1 MARVSAATQAYINQQ
16 QQQPQ
21 PQPQASAGMSGLPI
35 DQGIGAGRVAGSMA
49 VDVVG
54 GGVSSAA
61 GYALA
66 PFTMGLS
73 VPILGIGGGMASNY
87 LAQKIEGDGFSLG
100 RMVASGL
107 LNLIPGAGKLLATTT
122 GKIAGR
128 ELGQFATKEALRG
141 GGIAMSEK
149 AVQTAIDE
157 QRFPTFEEFGTSGL
171 VGSIFGAGVGTGI
184 GVAAQKGLFRKMAG
198 QTPGEFNEKVR
209 TDSKFAK
216 ETAEDI
222 TNLGTVEDIFADQIG
237 PRRQFFSDGMTER
250 MDRGQVSMNAQVYD
264 SINRDLSDAPTP
276 KNAELA
282 VDRFINAASN
292 KRDGDIDNR
301 IREAKKGGV
310 VLPDPQSINALGGVK
325 VFDDAKGPLAMAFR
339 KRILG
344 DYNDLNNQWAA
355 KNRKIVD
362 DLITETINT
371 DDGNRLANVAAS
383 IDQINV
389 EPGPLKRGL
398 RKAFKIILPSQKLR
412 QLVTRVGSNVI
423 QKTLPSKS
431 LGRRVST
438 ELREIGY
445 ESRSSDRIAKD
456 AEQAVNKAV
465 KNTNL
470 KLEERFEYE
479 QTINRFLSGE
489 ATIDDIPASIRE
501 QVRGPLTAYR
511 EELES
516 LQRKLISYL
525 GGDLGKGLDP
535 EVRDRVITVI
545 NKSIENQN
553 FVTRSFRFYIDK
565 RYKPSAE
572 LREKAIAGEANRI
585 ANQTAAKAGVDVNEK
600 IRREARAIAEQEMV
614 QRDKYSAAAMKQNPD
629 LARQRAADKQEIK
642 FQAQG
647 ILEGRGNLS
656 KELSD
661 YLGEIT
667 DPGEKLFQTIN
678 KTSRLVN
685 ALKTDDALN
694 TLFRSPGLQKTLRLD
709 AADATES
716 IITKTAYGNELMQD
730 IKVPKEVNDGLRELF
745 YSDVGYLSN
754 NAIGRF
760 ALDNLKS
767 LNALSKIS
775 KTIYNPASYAPNF
788 IGNFSSVLAS
798 GVMPFKGMGKGIKFS
813 LSEFEFIRSRIFKGT
828 AGKKDLERMLQFEKL
843 GGGSANVMT
852 SEIRKAGQRG
862 ILGDVNQT
870 IADPFSKLYN
880 VGDTTM
886 RYVAWE
892 GTQRQLKK
900 AMPGVFGSDKNK
912 EALEKAAMRIVRDT
926 FQDYDRVPAVIKKLS
941 QIGITSPFINFTAEL
956 MRNTYNQGRYAY
968 MMMLEPKRFMG
979 ELGIENLGIGE
990 KEIAGL
996 RKLGMKRAA
1005 AFSLV
1010 MAGAGT
1016 AVEQIGSRAKDFFG
1030 DKYKNLSDEEKL
1042 ALNKTVAKSWH
1053 RGKRL
1058 LYIPNADGKTGKYL
1072 DTEYIVPQT
1081 LMTSAFVA
1089 GLKDDPLEVL
1099 PKLFQENFLGEGTFL
1114 LQAASNL
1121 YGKDSNG
1128 RDISVKPGL
1137 VGRTL
1142 ENANAFIKA
1151 AFEPGVVREL
1161 DKWNNTLRGKE
1172 NSLEIRS
1179 MVERLFG
1186 LRWEEYDIERDAA
1199 RRLAPDATAINNAK
1213 GLLGTSRKYDIKEEY
1228 DRNYVKLNQDREGIL
1243 EKITGHYK
1251 NLKTLGL
1258 DSNQILNVLDK
1269 TALSTNDKFES
1280 ITGSYSPMPYEKPV
1294 TKTEIYESLGETPK
1308 QRLDSIKSM
1317 RGQGIDPREIKSL
1330 LDMHKRMIRKSR
1342 RGEPSLPASLMLLRK
1357 MPKEDRLRHL
1367 IDPNGPYRLTRANRP
1382 LIREFEKANILD
1394 RDMIR
1399 YLPTGQ

>member
-445 ESRSSDRIAKD
+445 ESRSSDRIA
-456 AEQAVNKAV
+456 
-465 KNTNL
+465 
-470 KLEERFEYE
+470 
-479 QTINRFLSGE
+479 
-489 ATIDDIPASIRE
+489 
-501 QVRGPLTAYR
+501 
-511 EELES
+511 
-516 LQRKLISYL
+516 
-525 GGDLGKGLDP
+525 
-535 EVRDRVITVI
+535 
-545 NKSIENQN
+545 
-553 FVTRSFRFYIDK
+553 
-565 RYKPSAE
+565 
-572 LREKAIAGEANRI
+572 
-585 ANQTAAKAGVDVNEK
+585 
-600 IRREARAIAEQEMV
+600 
-614 QRDKYSAAAMKQNPD
+614 
-629 LARQRAADKQEIK
+629 
-642 FQAQG
+642 
-647 ILEGRGNLS
+647 
-656 KELSD
+656 
-661 YLGEIT
+661 
-667 DPGEKLFQTIN
+667 
-678 KTSRLVN
+678 
-685 ALKTDDALN
+685 
-694 TLFRSPGLQKTLRLD
+694 
-709 AADATES
+709 
-716 IITKTAYGNELMQD
+716 
-730 IKVPKEVNDGLRELF
+730 
-745 YSDVGYLSN
+745 
-754 NAIGRF
+754 
-760 ALDNLKS
+760 
-767 LNALSKIS
+767 
-775 KTIYNPASYAPNF
+775 
-788 IGNFSSVLAS
+788 
-798 GVMPFKGMGKGIKFS
+798 
-813 LSEFEFIRSRIFKGT
+813 
-828 AGKKDLERMLQFEKL
+828 
-843 GGGSANVMT
+843 
-852 SEIRKAGQRG
+852 
-862 ILGDVNQT
+862 
-870 IADPFSKLYN
+870 
-880 VGDTTM
+880 
-886 RYVAWE
+886 
-892 GTQRQLKK
+892 
-900 AMPGVFGSDKNK
+900 
-912 EALEKAAMRIVRDT
+912 
-926 FQDYDRVPAVIKKLS
+926 
-941 QIGITSPFINFTAEL
+941 
-956 MRNTYNQGRYAY
+956 
-968 MMMLEPKRFMG
+968 
-979 ELGIENLGIGE
+979 
-990 KEIAGL
+990 
-996 RKLGMKRAA
+996 
-1005 AFSLV
+1005 
-1010 MAGAGT
+1010 
-1016 AVEQIGSRAKDFFG
+1016 
-1030 DKYKNLSDEEKL
+1030 
-1042 ALNKTVAKSWH
+1042 
-1053 RGKRL
+1053 
-1058 LYIPNADGKTGKYL
+1058 
-1072 DTEYIVPQT
+1072 
-1081 LMTSAFVA
+1081 
-1089 GLKDDPLEVL
+1089 
-1099 PKLFQENFLGEGTFL
+1099 
-1114 LQAASNL
+1114 
-1121 YGKDSNG
+1121 
-1128 RDISVKPGL
+1128 
-1137 VGRTL
+1137 
-1142 ENANAFIKA
+1142 
-1151 AFEPGVVREL
+1151 
-1161 DKWNNTLRGKE
+1161 
-1172 NSLEIRS
+1172 
-1179 MVERLFG
+1179 
-1186 LRWEEYDIERDAA
+1186 
-1199 RRLAPDATAINNAK
+1199 
-1213 GLLGTSRKYDIKEEY
+1213 
-1228 DRNYVKLNQDREGIL
+1228 
-1243 EKITGHYK
+1243 
-1251 NLKTLGL
+1251 
-1258 DSNQILNVLDK
+1258 
-1269 TALSTNDKFES
+1269 
-1280 ITGSYSPMPYEKPV
+1280 
-1294 TKTEIYESLGETPK
+1294 
-1308 QRLDSIKSM
+1308 
-1317 RGQGIDPREIKSL
+1317 
-1330 LDMHKRMIRKSR
+1330 
-1342 RGEPSLPASLMLLRK
+1342 
-1357 MPKEDRLRHL
+1357 
-1367 IDPNGPYRLTRANRP
+1367 
-1382 LIREFEKANILD
+1382 
-1394 RDMIR
+1394 
-1399 YLPTGQ
+1399 